1 MTAEKI
7 IEAMQTINE
16 VEPELKFSERGKIL
30 KKILENNLKA
40 TILNDDTIN
49 LVVSELNKY
58 SNKRIGAKT
67 LEKINKAI
75 EDKNP
80 LIYAVFN
87 GNSIRIRVHQ
97 EKIKYMLPHDN
108 SYVEICRK
116 YDSNDKYYHYL
127 FNGEGKLKE
136 FEPGKIE
143 VWYKANYIDDPDS
156 YINELEASHKAI
168 LTAAEAY
175 NKAVET
181 FRDKAIT
188 GLTEFDKIYPK
199 DYLIVY
205 WR

>member
-40 TILNDDTIN
+40 TVLNDDTIN
-49 LVVSELNKY
+49 LVVSEFNKY
-58 SNKRIGAKT
+58 TGKRIGEKT
-67 LEKINKAI
+67 IEKINKAI
-75 EDKNP
+75 QATNP
-80 LIYAVFN
+80 DLLIYFN
-87 GNSIRIRVHQ
+87 GNA
-97 EKIKYMLPHDN
+97 IKVKYYNLYLPSDN

-205 WR
+205 WS

>member
-1 MTAEKI
+1 MTPEKI
-7 IEAMQTINE
+7 IEAIQTINE

-40 TILNDDTIN
+40 TVLNDDTIN
-49 LVVSELNKY
+49 IVIAEFKKY
-58 SNKRIGAKT
+58 SGKRIGTKT

-75 EDKNP
+75 QATNP
-80 LIYAVFN
+80 DLLIYFS
-87 GNSIRIRVHQ
+87 GNVIRV
-97 EKIKYMLPHDN
+97 KYNRYYLNYDN

-127 FNGEGKLKE
+127 FNGEGKFKE
-136 FEPGKIE
+136 LEPGKIE
-143 VWYKANYIDDPDS
+143 VWYKANYINDPDS
-156 YINELEASHKAI
+156 YINELESIHKAI

-199 DYLIVY
+199 NYLIVY